1 MLYLYCILIFSWLL
15 DHLDACT
22 LAHHLIQQGLPS
34 VGNVAP
40 AIHPL
45 ANEVLYLLAE
55 LFEL

>member
-1 MLYLYCILIFSWLL
+1 MLYCILIFYWLL
-15 DHLDACT
+15 DHLDACA

-34 VGNVAP
+34 VGNMAP
-40 AIHPL
+40 AVHPQ